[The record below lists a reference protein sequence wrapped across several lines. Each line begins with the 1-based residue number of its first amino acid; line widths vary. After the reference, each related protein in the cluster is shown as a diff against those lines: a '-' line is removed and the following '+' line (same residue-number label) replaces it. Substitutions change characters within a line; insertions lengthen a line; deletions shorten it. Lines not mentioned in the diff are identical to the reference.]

1 MAGMPPSRTPRRAA
15 PDPRLTALAE
25 ESGYEILGRIGAGG
39 MGIVYRAHD
48 ADGNDVAIKL
58 LRHEISDDARAR
70 ERLSREVAAQ
80 KLVRNDNIVRILD
93 AELESSEAFVVTEF
107 VPGPTLEDAVRTHG
121 GLHPEA
127 VREIALVM
135 GQTLQAI
142 HEAGVIHRDLKP
154 SNVMLRG
161 ATEADLTGF
170 DPDGDRL
177 DPVIIDFGIAIAAE
191 ESRLTSTGLVMGTAA
206 YLDPEVIR
214 TDHAGEAGDW
224 WAWAAL
230 LAYAATGREPYGGGR
245 ADLVFLRAE
254 RGEIDIDGVPTE
266 LGQWLRAALQS
277 DPARR
282 PEPAQLLERLAA
294 LDLTYYDDPGDTE
307 LLGTG
312 ARTTVLPVSGA
323 AAGAADDARSA
334 EDEESEPAAPGEE
347 DLAERTAVLPVQDS
361 PPTQPI
367 PAEQPTETLPRV
379 TTAQEPVTE
388 TLPVTGAP
396 TRALPVVPPQG
407 GGPPV
412 AGPAPAQ
419 PMPQQYA
426 PVPAPQQYA
435 LAPAP
440 HPYGDVRG
448 ADPRYQDPQAMVA
461 HGGPVAWPA
470 PPPRRPLLVWL
481 GHLLIVSLAAVAPY
495 MSLAV
500 LLALGAMARTWERT
514 HRSVSAQRMRGV
526 TGSGPVWRAGLAGP
540 FRALLG
546 LLEIALQALLP
557 LILGVLVGIAL
568 DAGWTLLQGSAP
580 PDGAAFA
587 LAMAIT
593 LLITWVGLGSATTR
607 NGAHRMLDA
616 AAPDRLWGGVVLVLL
631 LLLLGAVLTTALAR
645 EGMVD
650 YFPFPDGPRLDDIAV
665 WRR

>member
-1 MAGMPPSRTPRRAA
+1 
-15 PDPRLTALAE
+15 
-25 ESGYEILGRIGAGG
+25 
-39 MGIVYRAHD
+39 
-48 ADGNDVAIKL
+48 
-58 LRHEISDDARAR
+58 
-70 ERLSREVAAQ
+70 
-80 KLVRNDNIVRILD
+80 
-93 AELESSEAFVVTEF
+93 
-107 VPGPTLEDAVRTHG
+107 
-121 GLHPEA
+121 
-127 VREIALVM
+127 
-135 GQTLQAI
+135 
-142 HEAGVIHRDLKP
+142 
-154 SNVMLRG
+154 
-161 ATEADLTGF
+161 
-170 DPDGDRL
+170 
-177 DPVIIDFGIAIAAE
+177 
-191 ESRLTSTGLVMGTAA
+191 
-206 YLDPEVIR
+206 
-214 TDHAGEAGDW
+214 
-224 WAWAAL
+224 
-230 LAYAATGREPYGGGR
+230 
-245 ADLVFLRAE
+245 
-254 RGEIDIDGVPTE
+254 
-266 LGQWLRAALQS
+266 ALQS

-396 TRALPVVPPQG
+396 TRALPVVPPQGGGPPVAGPAPARVPAPGPPPRALPVVPRRG

-557 LILGVLVGIAL
+557 LILG
-568 DAGWTLLQGSAP
+568 
-580 PDGAAFA
+580 
-587 LAMAIT
+587 
-593 LLITWVGLGSATTR
+593 
-607 NGAHRMLDA
+607 
-616 AAPDRLWGGVVLVLL
+616 
-631 LLLLGAVLTTALAR
+631 
-645 EGMVD
+645 
-650 YFPFPDGPRLDDIAV
+650 
-665 WRR
+665 

>member
-224 WAWAAL
+224 RAWAAL

-312 ARTTVLPVSGA
+312 ARTAVLPVSGA

-419 PMPQQYA
+419 LMPQQYA

-448 ADPRYQDPQAMVA
+448 ADPRCQAPQAVA
-461 HGGPVAWPA
+461 AAGRPGGPGACAAPA
-470 PPPRRPLLVWL
+470 DAAAARPRTRSAAVRPRTRSAPLRRRP
-481 GHLLIVSLAAVAPY
+481 GRRPAI
-495 MSLAV
+495 
-500 LLALGAMARTWERT
+500 
-514 HRSVSAQRMRGV
+514 
-526 TGSGPVWRAGLAGP
+526 SGPAGDGGARRAGGLAG
-540 FRALLG
+540 
-546 LLEIALQALLP
+546 
-557 LILGVLVGIAL
+557 
-568 DAGWTLLQGSAP
+568 T
-580 PDGAAFA
+580 
-587 LAMAIT
+587 
-593 LLITWVGLGSATTR
+593 
-607 NGAHRMLDA
+607 A
-616 AAPDRLWGGVVLVLL
+616 AAPAPAGV
-631 LLLLGAVLTTALAR
+631 AR
-645 EGMVD
+645 ASAHRV
-650 YFPFPDGPRLDDIAV
+650 PRG
-665 WRR
+665 